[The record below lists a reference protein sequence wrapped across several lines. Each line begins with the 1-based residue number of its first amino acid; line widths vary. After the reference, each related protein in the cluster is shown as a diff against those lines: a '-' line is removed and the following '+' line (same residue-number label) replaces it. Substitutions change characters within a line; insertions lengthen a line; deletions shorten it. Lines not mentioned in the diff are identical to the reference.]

1 MKPIVNLL
9 IVIIGLAL
17 VTGAVAPSGNDKDM
31 IVRLQGEVLVL
42 QRQIRDLQESID
54 RSHAVS
60 LPKTRAKKRTAT
72 KARRRA
78 AADAKTTIPNAQFC
92 TTICRMVPDAS
103 CPCATLVSTA
113 LTKAMAISMVQRT
126 EATTTKLSIRMTVLR
141 SRRALRKEPAALQ
154 RVPAKGT
161 VGGGQRSKYLR

>member
-60 LPKTRAKKRTAT
+60 LPAME
-72 KARRRA
+72 KAAGLAEESVRKLA
-78 AADAKTTIPNAQFC
+78 AIQDQ
-92 TTICRMVPDAS
+92 
-103 CPCATLVSTA
+103 
-113 LTKAMAISMVQRT
+113 
-126 EATTTKLSIRMTVLR
+126 LSQ
-141 SRRALRKEPAALQ
+141 SGALQ
-154 RVPAKGT
+154 GPNLTSVVPRLNRIEEQTIAANRHLADLKGDFKD
-161 VGGGQRSKYLR
+161 VKASVDLLRAQSGKQP